1 MLAQLVIPKSSSQ
14 VIKPSHQAKSSSQV
28 IKPSHQAKSS
38 SQVIKPATKPSDRAS
53 HAKR

>member
-1 MLAQLVIPKSSSQ
+1 MLAQLVIP
-14 VIKPSHQAKSSSQV
+14 KSSSQV